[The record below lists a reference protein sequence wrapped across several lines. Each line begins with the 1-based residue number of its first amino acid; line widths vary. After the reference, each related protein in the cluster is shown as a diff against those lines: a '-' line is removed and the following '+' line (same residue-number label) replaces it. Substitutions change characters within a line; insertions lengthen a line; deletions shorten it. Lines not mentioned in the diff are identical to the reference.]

1 MTARLRQARVV
12 LATTLVLVLV
22 AGVVVAMRA
31 AGEAE
36 CNKIRETH
44 CCGGNLTES
53 S

>member
-22 AGVVVAMRA
+22 AGVVVATRA
-31 AGEAE
+31 VGEAA
-36 CNKIRETH
+36 CNKIRQTH
-44 CCGGNLTES
+44 CCQGNFTES